1 MLFFSAAFQ
10 ELSFQDFLR
19 VVMALRGSN
28 AVTLKDDVEMAP
40 APEIWR
46 LDTGKLYT
54 PIRSGRFR
62 NPKAN
67 HLGCIKPVNSGIN
80 CQPQLVQDFSYQQYL
95 KTGKNIFWQTSCL
108 ASMLVFRVV
117 LGHAWFY
124 DFWNHHDLFFLQDPE
139 EQVGKSWIHS
149 IFCGTPNILNYPDI
163 YQVVVSKICF
173 LWPRYLGRWSNLT
186 NMFFFSDGW
195 LNHRVDDLWNHHGK
209 YSNLCLVTL

>member
-1 MLFFSAAFQ
+1 MLLLAKFFEVIFFASCCFFRSVSGAFLPRLLACRDGL
-10 ELSFQDFLR
+10 EGFQCCDLEGR
-19 VVMALRGSN
+19 CRDGPGPRNLTAGYR
-28 AVTLKDDVEMAP
+28 
-40 APEIWR
+40 EI
-46 LDTGKLYT
+46 T

-149 IFCGTPNILNYPDI
+149 IFCRTPNILNYPDI

-186 NMFFFSDGW
+186 NMFFSQMGGW
-195 LNHRVDDLWNHHGK
+195 
-209 YSNLCLVTL
+209 TTE